1 MQDCGYPRAVANF
14 PFFPKETFS
23 TAMQR
28 KWKSVAPGWTR
39 CRTPLLVT
47 DPLIAS
53 PECRIILFP
62 PSSTELQKHP
72 DLFDVHNLFSVED
85 LFNARVHLGHKIGSL
100 DERMSDY
107 VYGSRLGH
115 LVIDLDQTAV
125 HLRKAL
131 NFTAHIAYRGGL
143 ILFLNRN
150 ALNAHLVE
158 KAAMDCGEFSHT
170 RYWRGG
176 VFTNA
181 NVQFKTTIRLPDLC
195 IFFNTLNNILSQH
208 TAIRDA
214 AKMTIPTIGIVDTN
228 CNPNLLTYAVP
239 GNDDT
244 PAAIQLYCR
253 LFKEAILRGKARRK
267 VDLERLQQEQNE
279 AERSERKAE

>member
-1 MQDCGYPRAVANF
+1 M
-14 PFFPKETFS
+14 
-23 TAMQR
+23 
-28 KWKSVAPGWTR
+28 
-39 CRTPLLVT
+39 
-47 DPLIAS
+47 
-53 PECRIILFP
+53 
-62 PSSTELQKHP
+62 
-72 DLFDVHNLFSVED
+72 
-85 LFNARVHLGHKIGSL
+85 GHKIGSL

-253 LFKEAILRGKARRK
+253 LFKEAILRGKAKRK
-267 VDLERLQQEQNE
+267 VDLERLQQEQE
-279 AERSERKAE
+279 EKDVAESERKTE